1 VRVRELEQVLVPVPA
16 RELELE
22 QVLVPAREP
31 VLARELAQV
40 PVLAQEAE
48 HPAKALAALR
58 RCRYCSRS
66 TASTWRRQIRG
77 PSARPMACRD

>member
-1 VRVRELEQVLVPVPA
+1 MLVRELV
-16 RELELE
+16 LELV
-22 QVLVPAREP
+22 QVPAREP
-31 VLARELAQV
+31 ELVLARELAQV

-77 PSARPMACRD
+77 SSARPVACRD